1 MGVNSIVNHTRVER
15 EMNELVILR
24 NNVGK
29 KSNRKLFKIKHLNL
43 IMSNISFQW
52 IPRYRYPMWQLKIIS
67 QSLINRILTKGS
79 YKRYDDKDHPR
90 CCYPPHVD
98 RDTEAVCSRETSL
111 NTANVIWQDT
121 PVKKE
126 GGVHS
131 LTARSD
137 IKDLSPRREGR
148 GQEGRWGGPSLI
160 LDGNFFLKLH
170 VESLNFRHA
179 ASFKKRGGA
188 GLSKKSWQA
197 KQEANM
203 P

>member
-15 EMNELVILR
+15 EMIELVILR

-67 QSLINRILTKGS
+67 QGLINRILTKGS
-79 YKRYDDKDHPR
+79 YKRYDDEDHPR

-137 IKDLSPRREGR
+137 IKDLSPRMKHRWGEREEGAR
-148 GQEGRWGGPSLI
+148 GRWVGPSLI
-160 LDGNFFLKLH
+160 LDGKMFLK
-170 VESLNFRHA
+170 FTCRK
-179 ASFKKRGGA
+179 FKF
-188 GLSKKSWQA
+188 QA
-197 KQEANM
+197 RSIV
-203 P
+203 

>member
-1 MGVNSIVNHTRVER
+1 
-15 EMNELVILR
+15 
-24 NNVGK
+24 
-29 KSNRKLFKIKHLNL
+29 
-43 IMSNISFQW
+43 MSKISFQW

-67 QSLINRILTKGS
+67 QGLINRILTKGS
-79 YKRYDDKDHPR
+79 YKRYDDEDHPR

-137 IKDLSPRREGR
+137 IKDPSPRMKHRWGEREEGAR
-148 GQEGRWGGPSLI
+148 GRWVGPSLI
-160 LDGNFFLKLH
+160 LDGKMFLNFHL
-170 VESLNFRHA
+170 ESLNFRHA